1 MVQVSSQESVEAPEA
16 VGTVGHGIATVAD
29 GTFGTSI
36 ASDQHLQ
43 GTCTGGSSVPDTAH
57 VDAVI
62 RRGEANADYH
72 ARESH
77 RSCSRVKTL
86 LDSAVLY
93 HQRYIA
99 KTLPP
104 FASSATDHGTL
115 LHSWLE
121 LGDDFLESLVVP
133 PPNTLTATGLV
144 GKEAE
149 KWAKNEAPAGA
160 VVVSP
165 KERAQILAEVA
176 AIQNNPAA
184 AELLSRVVDHELS
197 VYWESADGHRLK
209 CRFDALTSDGIVLD
223 LKTTREA
230 DICCDFWKSVY
241 SFRYHMQD
249 AWYRAGMQ
257 AIGLEPKPLH
267 FIVIS
272 TSLPHDCQV
281 VTLPAAVVAEGQRL
295 MDKGL
300 AELRLREDLDWWLPE
315 THGEVIELQFPAHV
329 LGRI

>member
-1 MVQVSSQESVEAPEA
+1 MENADVTGA
-16 VGTVGHGIATVAD
+16 VGTDGHGAVSCA
-29 GTFGTSI
+29 SI
-36 ASDQHLQ
+36 KPHQHLP
-43 GTCTGGSSVPDTAH
+43 GACTGHESGQYGNH

-72 ARESH
+72 AKETH
-77 RSCSRVKTL
+77 RSCSRIKTL
-86 LDSAVLY
+86 LDSPVLY
-93 HQRYIA
+93 YQRYIA

-104 FASSATDHGTL
+104 FSSSAVEHGTL

-133 PPNTLTATGLV
+133 PPETLTATGLV

-165 KERAQILAEVA
+165 KERAQVVAEVV
-176 AIQNNPAA
+176 AIKSNPAA
-184 AELLSRVVDHELS
+184 AELLSRISDRELS

-209 CRFDALTSDGIVLD
+209 CRFDALTEDGIVLD

-230 DICCDFWKSVY
+230 DICCDFWKAVL

-249 AWYRAGMQ
+249 AWYRRGME
-257 AIGLEPKPLH
+257 AMGLEPQPLR

-272 TSLPHDCQV
+272 TSQPHDCQV

-300 AELRLREDLDWWLPE
+300 ADIRLREDLDWWLPE

>member
-1 MVQVSSQESVEAPEA
+1 MAGGQCMAAHGRVEGGVATDATAATGSPSKQLPAPCTSHSSALDKQHVQ
-16 VGTVGHGIATVAD
+16 
-29 GTFGTSI
+29 
-36 ASDQHLQ
+36 
-43 GTCTGGSSVPDTAH
+43 
-57 VDAVI
+57 AVI

-72 ARESH
+72 AKESH

-86 LDSAVLY
+86 LDSPALY
-93 HQRYIA
+93 YQRYIA
-99 KTLPP
+99 KSLPP
-104 FASSATDHGTL
+104 FSSSATDHGTL

-133 PPNTLTATGLV
+133 PQNTLTATGLV

-160 VVVSP
+160 LVVSP
-165 KERAQILAEVA
+165 KERAQVVAEIE
-176 AIQNNPAA
+176 AIRSNPAA
-184 AELLSRVVDHELS
+184 RERLSTIVDHEVS
-197 VYWESADGHRLK
+197 VYWESSEGDRLK
-209 CRFDALTSDGIVLD
+209 CRFDAVTSDGLVLD

-230 DICCDFWKSVY
+230 DILADFWKSVLTY
-241 SFRYHMQD
+241 RYHLQD
-249 AWYRAGMQ
+249 AWYRRGME
-257 AIGLEPKPLH
+257 AAGLEPAPLQ

-281 VTLPAAVVAEGQRL
+281 VTLPAAIVAEGRRL
-295 MDKGL
+295 MDKAL

-315 THGEVIELQFPAHV
+315 SHGEVVELQFPAHV

>member
-1 MVQVSSQESVEAPEA
+1 MDSSVWGEQDLAEI
-16 VGTVGHGIATVAD
+16 GTVGHGVATDATAAT
-29 GTFGTSI
+29 GSPSKQLP
-36 ASDQHLQ
+36 AS
-43 GTCTGGSSVPDTAH
+43 CTGTLSGLDKHH
-57 VDAVI
+57 VHAVI

-72 ARESH
+72 ANESH

-86 LDSAVLY
+86 LDSPALY
-93 HQRYIA
+93 YQRYIA
-99 KTLPP
+99 KSLPP
-104 FASSATDHGTL
+104 FSSSATDHGTL

-133 PPNTLTATGLV
+133 PQNTLTATGLV

-165 KERAQILAEVA
+165 KERAQVVAEIE
-176 AIQNNPAA
+176 AIRSNPAA
-184 AELLSRVVDHELS
+184 RERLSTIVDHEVS
-197 VYWESADGHRLK
+197 VYWESAEGDRLK
-209 CRFDALTSDGIVLD
+209 CRFDAVTSDGLVLD

-230 DICCDFWKSVY
+230 DILADFWKSVLTY
-241 SFRYHMQD
+241 RYHLQD
-249 AWYRAGMQ
+249 AWYRRGMEAAGLTP
-257 AIGLEPKPLH
+257 APLQ

-281 VTLPAAVVAEGQRL
+281 VTLPAAIVAEGQRL
-295 MDKGL
+295 MDKAL

-315 THGEVIELQFPAHV
+315 SHGEVVELQFPAHV

>member
-1 MVQVSSQESVEAPEA
+1 MDTSVWGEQDLAEI
-16 VGTVGHGIATVAD
+16 GTVGHGDATDTTAAA
-29 GTFGTSI
+29 GSPSKQLP
-36 ASDQHLQ
+36 AS
-43 GTCTGGSSVPDTAH
+43 CTGTLSGLDKHH
-57 VDAVI
+57 VHAVI

-72 ARESH
+72 ANESH

-86 LDSAVLY
+86 LDSPALY
-93 HQRYIA
+93 YQRYIA
-99 KTLPP
+99 KSLPP
-104 FASSATDHGTL
+104 FSSSATDHGTL

-133 PPNTLTATGLV
+133 PQNTLTATGLV

-149 KWAKNEAPAGA
+149 KWAKNEAPAWA

-165 KERAQILAEVA
+165 KERAQVVAEIE
-176 AIQNNPAA
+176 AIRSNPAA
-184 AELLSRVVDHELS
+184 RERLSTIVDHEVS
-197 VYWESADGHRLK
+197 VYWESSEGDRLK
-209 CRFDALTSDGIVLD
+209 CRFDAVTSDGLVLD

-230 DICCDFWKSVY
+230 DILADFWKSVLTY
-241 SFRYHMQD
+241 RYHLQD
-249 AWYRAGMQ
+249 AWYRRGMEAAGLNP
-257 AIGLEPKPLH
+257 APLQ

-281 VTLPAAVVAEGQRL
+281 VTLPAAIVAEGQRL
-295 MDKGL
+295 MDKAL

-315 THGEVIELQFPAHV
+315 SHGEVVELQFPAHV

>member
-1 MVQVSSQESVEAPEA
+1 MVASLDSRDALA
-16 VGTVGHGIATVAD
+16 DRGTVGDGGASGKSGIPQTEP
-29 GTFGTSI
+29 
-36 ASDQHLQ
+36 LQ
-43 GTCTGGSSVPDTAH
+43 AACTARDSGLSTNH
-57 VDAVI
+57 VGAVI
-62 RRGEANADYH
+62 LRGEANADYH
-72 ARESH
+72 ANETH

-86 LDSAVLY
+86 LDSPVLY
-93 HQRYIA
+93 DQRYIA

-104 FASSATDHGTL
+104 FSSSATDHGTL

-133 PPNTLTATGLV
+133 PPSTLTATGLV

-160 VVVSP
+160 LVVSP
-165 KERAQILAEVA
+165 KERAQIIAEVG
-176 AIQNNPAA
+176 AIKSNPAA
-184 AELLSRVVDHELS
+184 AELLSTVVEHELS

-209 CRFDALTSDGIVLD
+209 CRFDAMTSDGIAID

-230 DICCDFWKSVY
+230 DILADFWKSVM
-241 SFRYHMQD
+241 SFRYHLQD
-249 AWYRAGMQ
+249 AWYRCGME
-257 AIGLEPKPLH
+257 AMGLEPQPLR

-281 VTLPAAVVAEGQRL
+281 VTLPAAVVAEGRRL
-295 MDKGL
+295 MDAAL

-315 THGEVIELQFPAHV
+315 THGEVVELQFPAHV

>member
-1 MVQVSSQESVEAPEA
+1 MVAPLSVRGGFSACETDLQLGGASGKS
-16 VGTVGHGIATVAD
+16 GTP
-29 GTFGTSI
+29 
-36 ASDQHLQ
+36 QMEPLQ
-43 GTCTGGSSVPDTAH
+43 GACTDRDSGSHEQH
-57 VDAVI
+57 VGAVI

-72 ARESH
+72 ANETH
-77 RSCSRVKTL
+77 RSCSRARTL
-86 LDSAVLY
+86 LDSPVLY
-93 HQRYIA
+93 YQRYIA

-104 FASSATDHGTL
+104 FSSSATDHGTL

-133 PPNTLTATGLV
+133 PPSTLTATGLV

-149 KWAKNEAPAGA
+149 KWAKNEAPEGA
-160 VVVSP
+160 IVVSP
-165 KERAQILAEVA
+165 KERAQIVAEVA
-176 AIQNNPAA
+176 AIKSNPAA
-184 AELLSRVVDHELS
+184 AELLSTVVEHELS

-209 CRFDALTSDGIVLD
+209 CRFDAQTADGLVID

-230 DICCDFWKSVY
+230 DILADFWKSVM
-241 SFRYHMQD
+241 SFRYHLQD
-249 AWYRAGMQ
+249 AWYRCGME
-257 AIGLEPKPLH
+257 AMGLEPQPLR

-281 VTLPAAVVAEGQRL
+281 VTLPAAVVAEGRRL
-295 MDKGL
+295 MDAAL

-315 THGEVIELQFPAHV
+315 THGEVVELQFPAHV